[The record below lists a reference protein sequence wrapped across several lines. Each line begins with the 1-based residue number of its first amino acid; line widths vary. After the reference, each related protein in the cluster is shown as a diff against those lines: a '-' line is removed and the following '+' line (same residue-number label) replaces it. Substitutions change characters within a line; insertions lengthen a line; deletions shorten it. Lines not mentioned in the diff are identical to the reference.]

1 MKRVFN
7 ASSAMNADT
16 FNFESHSPTCPICH
30 RVQVLPLEQ
39 LNSGLYIC
47 PYCQQRLVVSKSG
60 HYVRDPF
67 MLKPFI
73 SSQLLRRQSHPLA
86 RAIRDCG
93 SAKPPYWMTVMVSI
107 VLFSFALAAT
117 ERLKP
122 VENPI
127 PHWIEEGSQ
136 IMRSLHP

>member
-1 MKRVFN
+1 
-7 ASSAMNADT
+7 MNADT

-30 RVQVLPLEQ
+30 RVQVLPLGSFK
-39 LNSGLYIC
+39 SGLYIC
-47 PYCQQRLVVSKSG
+47 PHCHQRLVVSKSG

-67 MLKPFI
+67 ILKPFI

-86 RAIRDCG
+86 RVMRDFG
-93 SAKPPYWMTVMVSI
+93 SAAPPYWMTVMVSI
-107 VLFSFALAAT
+107 VLFSFALAAM

-127 PHWIEEGSQ
+127 PHWMEEGSQ
-136 IMRSLHP
+136 MMRSLHQEFEL